1 MFCVFSSDVNQT
13 SYRVLSPGFSEFQKS
28 FFRLP
33 GVTDVGT
40 REVIF
45 HAGRTKNI
53 LCYCIVDRDNPYRI
67 HAQDVASEN
76 TQHYRGRI
84 DKTNRT
90 DQLPFSCTRP
100 YHVTTVQ

>member
-1 MFCVFSSDVNQT
+1 MFCFLSSDVNQT

-45 HAGRTKNI
+45 YSRRTKNI
-53 LCYCIVDRDNPYRI
+53 LCCFIVDRDNPYRI

-76 TQHYRGRI
+76 TQHYRGRMDI
-84 DKTNRT
+84 PIERINYRSVVLVRT
-90 DQLPFSCTRP
+90 M
-100 YHVTTVQ
+100 